1 MEKYTDEK
9 QLQSQANIISNL
21 MMYNVKANSE
31 KGKENEVKME
41 DLPKLSNV
49 AQDVQTG
56 YIADIHAALKIQEDP

>member
-1 MEKYTDEK
+1 
-9 QLQSQANIISNL
+9 
-21 MMYNVKANSE
+21 MYNVKANSE